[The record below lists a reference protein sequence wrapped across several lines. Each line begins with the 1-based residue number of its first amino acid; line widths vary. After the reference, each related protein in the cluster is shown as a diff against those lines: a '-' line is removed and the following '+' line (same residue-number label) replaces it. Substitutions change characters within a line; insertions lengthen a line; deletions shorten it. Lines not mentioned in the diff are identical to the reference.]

1 MNSSTL
7 SLQKLPLPRGNPNL
21 TPFRMVDRIVDHFG
35 KTVMTDILDTLWQPL
50 DDKGKFVSVQ
60 TVFSNCRQCIGA
72 ALLPYRFEAVRAGPV
87 STCWLQK
94 AFPGVY
100 HGEHEFSRGNC
111 HIDGIESFWS
121 YAKRRLAKF
130 NGVPQKTFLLH
141 LKECEFRFNHR
152 AEDLFDRILTLLK
165 ENPL

>member
-1 MNSSTL
+1 
-7 SLQKLPLPRGNPNL
+7 
-21 TPFRMVDRIVDHFG
+21 MVDRIVDHFG

-152 AEDLFDRILTLLK
+152 AEDLSDRILTLHTK
-165 ENPL
+165 NPIRS